1 MNYLKLIRLPN
12 LLIIALTQYLIRYTI
27 IIPILT
33 VYGLTSSL
41 SEINFFLIVLS
52 TILIA
57 AGGYIINDYHDQQI
71 DLINKPER
79 VIIGKTVSKKQGII
93 FYAALSATGIAIGIY
108 LSFVHNV
115 PLIWQINFISAAL
128 LWLYSSMLKK
138 IFLIGNVLISLL
150 SSLSLLI
157 IFISEK
163 IIQTNEVKETK
174 YLIIAYSI
182 FGFIMTW
189 IREVIKDLEDK
200 EGDLIFDRKT
210 LPIVAGEV
218 FSKWFAVLLIF
229 VVLYSLM
236 FIQYKQQQWHD
247 KISFAYVIAGIE
259 LPLIV
264 LFVLLLRANTKK
276 QYTVSSRLTKVIM
289 VTGILSMLVFYL
301 RYK

>member
-41 SEINFFLIVLS
+41 SEINLFLIVLS

-57 AGGYIINDYHDQQI
+57 AGGYVINDYHDQQI

-79 VIIGKTVSKKQGII
+79 VIIGKTVSKKQGVI

-163 IIQTNEVKETK
+163 IIQTNEVKEIK
-174 YLIIAYSI
+174 YLIVAYSI